1 MHLNNNIWHLQLIE
15 APKLKMEMLLFLSC
29 SFDYDDDLSPNLIML
44 ASLNFLIPWNIY
56 TIYVNNLKII
66 NYKKGKIHYL
76 NAEFQRIAKE
86 IRKPFSVINAKK

>member
-1 MHLNNNIWHLQLIE
+1 
-15 APKLKMEMLLFLSC
+15 MEMLLFLSC